1 MSSAH
6 LLLFS
11 TALAVSGYLFYRV
24 LTLYSRDGSGST
36 VKDKVSTV
44 GNYYADDQLTNN
56 IESDLTPLGK
66 HIKVKKLDV
75 KLFLVSTGMGSWV

>member
-1 MSSAH
+1 MFSAQ

-11 TALAVSGYLFYRV
+11 NALAVSDYLFYRV
-24 LTLYSRDGSGST
+24 LTLYSGDGSGST
-36 VKDKVSTV
+36 VKDRVPTV
-44 GNYYADDQLTNN
+44 GNYYADDQLTND

-75 KLFLVSTGMGSWV
+75 NLFFVSTGMGYWV